1 MRVLI
6 TGVTGFVGSHLVDY
20 INTLGGCQVFGTKR
34 RRSPLDNLHSPVEL
48 IDCELTD
55 YRSVENA
62 IMESRPDRIF
72 HLAAQSYVPQSWDAP
87 EHTLDNNIQST
98 LNILEAILHCDP
110 SIRLQVA
117 GSSEEY
123 GIVLP
128 HECPITEEQ
137 PLRPLSPYGVSKV
150 ACDLLSRQYAKSYD
164 LHVVVTRAFN
174 HTGPRRGEVFATSNF
189 AKQIAE
195 IEAGKCNP
203 YIQVGNL
210 NARRDWTDVRDIVRA
225 YWLALDCCDSGS
237 VYNIASGSAVTIG
250 DMLNQLL
257 LLSTADIKI
266 THDPSRMRP
275 SDVPLLL
282 GDSTAF
288 SALTGWTPSIP
299 FSQTLADLLNYWRSS
314 VLC

>member
-1 MRVLI
+1 MIVLI

-20 INTLGGCQVFGTKR
+20 INTLGGCQVFGTQR

-55 YRSVENA
+55 YQSVEKA
-62 IMESRPDRIF
+62 VSEAMPDRIF
-72 HLAAQSYVPQSWDAP
+72 HLAAQSFVPLSWDAP
-87 EHTLDNNIQST
+87 EATFDININGT
-98 LNILEAILHCDP
+98 LNILEAVRHLDP
-110 SIRLQVA
+110 SIMLHVA

-150 ACDLLSRQYAKSYD
+150 ATDLLCQQYAKSYD

-210 NARRDWTDVRDIVRA
+210 EAKRDWTDVRDVVRA
-225 YWLALDCCDSGS
+225 YWLALENCNPGEP
-237 VYNIASGSAVTIG
+237 YNICSGVSHSIQ
-250 DMLNQLL
+250 DMLDALI
-257 LLSTADIKI
+257 DISNAVVKVV
-266 THDPSRMRP
+266 HDPSRMRP
-275 SDVPLLL
+275 SDVPLLQ
-282 GDSTAF
+282 GDCTKFKSATAWEP
-288 SALTGWTPSIP
+288 AIP
-299 FSQTLADLLNYWRSS
+299 FHQTLSDLLNYWRSS